1 MSKRPRPPTSAS
13 DGNTRSFLVRL
24 KLGVNSKQCTKITYF
39 WIGCQCRSIR
49 VQRLAELRPTSR
61 GNVRFPSW
69 CLCTME
75 VKSRSRF
82 LVCKKFFKLDIF
94 YNKVN
99 PSKTTYLLLYGPI
112 ELNHKTI
119 SSLSL
124 YKWSCSS
131 PATQIRSASAKHSGL
146 KNPNRRVIWK

>member
-1 MSKRPRPPTSAS
+1 
-13 DGNTRSFLVRL
+13 
-24 KLGVNSKQCTKITYF
+24 
-39 WIGCQCRSIR
+39 
-49 VQRLAELRPTSR
+49 
-61 GNVRFPSW
+61 
-69 CLCTME
+69 ME

-124 YKWSCSS
+124 YK
-131 PATQIRSASAKHSGL
+131 
-146 KNPNRRVIWK
+146 